1 MSMDQILS
9 KAIEIGELLRETD
22 QVKRLMVANMAFEAD
37 LDLRDKVGNFEMQRQ
52 KLMQMEKDSA
62 KPEEMETQNAAI
74 MSIYEEIMANPI
86 MTEMTDANNEVQELM
101 NHIVR
106 TISSCIVNAS
116 DDCGGSCGGSCG
128 SCSGCN

>member
-52 KLMQMEKDSA
+52 KLMQMEKDGA

-74 MSIYEEIMANPI
+74 MSIYEEIMANPV
-86 MTEMTDANNEVQELM
+86 MADMTDANNEVQELM
-101 NHIVR
+101 NHIVH

-116 DDCGGSCGGSCG
+116 DDCSSCGGSCSG
-128 SCSGCN
+128 CSGCN